1 MSVPVVTVEGRM
13 DGATVAELERHAVA
27 LADGHPRLVLDL
39 VAVSHM
45 GTHELSALIATL
57 RRLTRDGLRFD
68 VACDEPMVCRTF
80 ALADVDGVALR
91 SPYYSGASTNTSVAT
106 PSASS

>member
-1 MSVPVVTVEGRM
+1 MSVPVVTVAGRM
-13 DGATVAELERHAVA
+13 DGATVAELERQAVA

-57 RRLTRDGLRFD
+57 RRLTREGMRFD

-91 SPYYSGASTNTSVAT
+91 SPYSGASTNTSVAT